1 MDRTSIEKF
10 ATSARRQLME
20 DVKQRL
26 FELGLSRSNVTKGD
40 IPRDDA
46 VGLDNKML
54 TPTQANQRQ
63 KLIAQIESDGYDR
76 VVEQAA
82 YTWFNRFTALRFM
95 EVNGYLPSGVRVLSA
110 AGEDPKDTLARPDV
124 LRHAT
129 TVPLPVNR
137 ERVLELRY
145 AGDDEA
151 LYRYLLIAQCDEL
164 AEALPFLFDHVN
176 PWVELLFPRN
186 ALAEGSVIR
195 RIVAEI
201 PEEDWR
207 DQVEIVG
214 WLYQYYVSER
224 KDQVYKGFKKGKK
237 ASKNDIPPATQLF
250 TPNWIV
256 RYMVDNSL
264 GRLWLESR
272 PHSKLREKME
282 YYIDEAEQDPKV
294 MAELDKITR
303 KNIDPAKIT
312 FIDPACGS
320 GHILVYAFDLL
331 YEMYLEA
338 GYPETSIAA
347 MILEKNLYGLDID
360 ERAVQ
365 LASFALLMRARS
377 KDPQILSKGILPNVI
392 VIEESNNI
400 SPEMIDLLVSSEAN
414 HDEQKQQRH
423 ELECLLQVFE
433 DAT

>member
-224 KDQVYKGFKKGKK
+224 KDQVYKGFKKRKK
-237 ASKNDIPPATQLF
+237 ASKEDIPPATQLF

-272 PHSKLREKME
+272 PHSKLR
-282 YYIDEAEQDPKV
+282 
-294 MAELDKITR
+294 
-303 KNIDPAKIT
+303 
-312 FIDPACGS
+312 
-320 GHILVYAFDLL
+320 
-331 YEMYLEA
+331 
-338 GYPETSIAA
+338 
-347 MILEKNLYGLDID
+347 
-360 ERAVQ
+360 
-365 LASFALLMRARS
+365 
-377 KDPQILSKGILPNVI
+377 
-392 VIEESNNI
+392 
-400 SPEMIDLLVSSEAN
+400 
-414 HDEQKQQRH
+414 
-423 ELECLLQVFE
+423 
-433 DAT
+433 